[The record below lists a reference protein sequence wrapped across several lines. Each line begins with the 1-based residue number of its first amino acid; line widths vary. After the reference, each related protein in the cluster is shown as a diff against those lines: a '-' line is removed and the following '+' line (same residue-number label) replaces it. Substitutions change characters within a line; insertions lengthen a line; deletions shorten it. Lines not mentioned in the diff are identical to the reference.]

1 MHRKSCSPEA
11 TSAAG
16 SWHTNGAPG
25 RFRSARQ
32 WLRGCRR
39 GGGALHSAGPGGR
52 LSVQA
57 GDDDR
62 AVSGRR
68 RDRRGGARRGREAG
82 RRLEAV
88 GDCREPGG
96 AGTTIGAGTVA
107 RASGDGYTLYMTT
120 SAHTISGH
128 IYAKL
133 NYDPVKDFAPITLVT
148 KVPLV
153 LVINPAVPAG
163 NLQEFLAYLKQ
174 KSASVNFASPGN
186 GTAQHLSGE
195 LFKIATQSSIT
206 HVPYRGDA
214 PAFTDLVG
222 GQVQMMLA
230 TITSALPLIQSG
242 KLRALA
248 VANGTR
254 VPALSQV
261 PTFAEAGM
269 PGFEAATWFGLLAP
283 ASTPAALTQRIHDDV
298 AAIVDTPAMR
308 KRIEDLGGEVVN
320 STPQAFAA
328 FMDAEQRK
336 WGEAVRASGM
346 AINQQAAGTADRT
359 YPGLTSA
366 MFL

>member
-1 MHRKSCSPEA
+1 M
-11 TSAAG
+11 
-16 SWHTNGAPG
+16 
-25 RFRSARQ
+25 
-32 WLRGCRR
+32 
-39 GGGALHSAGPGGR
+39 
-52 LSVQA
+52 
-57 GDDDR
+57 
-62 AVSGRR
+62 
-68 RDRRGGARRGREAG
+68 
-82 RRLEAV
+82 
-88 GDCREPGG
+88 
-96 AGTTIGAGTVA
+96 A

-242 KLRALA
+242 KLRAGRGQRHSRA
-248 VANGTR
+248 GVVAGADLR
-254 VPALSQV
+254 RSRHARLRGRDLVRPAGPGV
-261 PTFAEAGM
+261 HAG
-269 PGFEAATWFGLLAP
+269 G
-283 ASTPAALTQRIHDDV
+283 
-298 AAIVDTPAMR
+298 VDTAH
-308 KRIEDLGGEVVN
+308 
-320 STPQAFAA
+320 S
-328 FMDAEQRK
+328 
-336 WGEAVRASGM
+336 
-346 AINQQAAGTADRT
+346 
-359 YPGLTSA
+359 
-366 MFL
+366 